1 MWTDIVDLRDFY
13 ASALGQVA
21 RRLIR
26 RRLRQVWP
34 DVAGQ
39 NMLGIGFAVPY
50 LSSFR
55 GEAARTIALMP
66 AGQGVMQNDEELPGY
81 SLLADETSLPLP
93 DCSIDRLL
101 IIHALEST
109 DNPRALLREAW
120 RVLTDSGRLLVIVPN
135 RRGIW
140 ARMEATPFGN
150 GRPYG
155 AGQINRLLRD
165 NLFTPMQVGSA
176 LFLPPLQSR
185 MWLSGATAWEKI
197 GEAWFSSF
205 GGVRL
210 VEAAKQI
217 YCANPLREAARQ
229 RRGYL
234 VMPSGAQPRAEF
246 PSARAENSP

>member
-13 ASALGQVA
+13 ASSLGLMA

-26 RRLRQVWP
+26 RRVRQFWP
-34 DVAGQ
+34 DIAGQ
-39 NMLGIGFAVPY
+39 NMLGIGFAIPY
-50 LSSFR
+50 LSPFR
-55 GEAARTIALMP
+55 GEAARIFALMP
-66 AGQGVMQNDEELPGY
+66 AAQGVMQNDEELPGY
-81 SLLADETSLPLP
+81 SLLADETALPFP

-101 IIHALEST
+101 IVHALEST

-120 RVLTDSGRLLVIVPN
+120 RVLADSGRLLVIVPN

-140 ARMEATPFGN
+140 ARMETTPFGN

-165 NLFTPMQVGSA
+165 NLFTPMQAGSA

-185 MWLSGATAWEKI
+185 MLLGSAAAWEKI

-217 YCANPLREAARQ
+217 YCANPLREASRQ
-229 RRGYL
+229 RSGYL
-234 VMPSGAQPRAEF
+234 VLPSGAQPRAKL
-246 PSARAENSP
+246 PSARAGNSS

>member
-1 MWTDIVDLRDFY
+1 
-13 ASALGQVA
+13 
-21 RRLIR
+21 
-26 RRLRQVWP
+26 LRQFWP

-39 NMLGIGFAVPY
+39 NLLGIGFATPY
-50 LSSFR
+50 LSTFR
-55 GEAARTIALMP
+55 SEAARLAALMP
-66 AGQGVMQNDEELPGY
+66 AAQGVMQNEEEILGY
-81 SLLADETSLPLP
+81 SFLADETSLPLP

-109 DNPRALLREAW
+109 DNPRGLLREAW

-165 NLFTPMQVGSA
+165 SLFMPMQSGSA
-176 LFLPPLQSR
+176 LFMPPLQSR
-185 MWLSGATAWEKI
+185 VLLGSAAAWEKI
-197 GEAWFSSF
+197 GEAWLSSF
-205 GGVRL
+205 GGVML

-217 YCANPLREAARQ
+217 YCANPLREVTKQ
-229 RRGYL
+229 KGGYL
-234 VMPSGAQPRAEF
+234 VLPSGAQPQTRN
-246 PSARAENSP
+246 R